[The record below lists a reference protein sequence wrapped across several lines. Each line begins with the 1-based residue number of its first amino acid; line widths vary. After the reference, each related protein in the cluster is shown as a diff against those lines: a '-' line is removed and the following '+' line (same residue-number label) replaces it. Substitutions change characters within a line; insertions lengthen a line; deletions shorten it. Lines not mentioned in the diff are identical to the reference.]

1 MELVLKYGV
10 DAIFV
15 IIFITNVFSSYRR
28 GLLKCILSLVCIV
41 VALFAA
47 FNYSQPAA
55 EWAYDNLLSE
65 RIVHELDEAIA
76 EGFLSQN
83 AVDTVQQTIE
93 TVPSF
98 LLKQLGDFG
107 IDADALSKQIAS
119 LELSSQDTAEKISEQ
134 IIRPGALV
142 LLKLLCY
149 ILIFVLVRF
158 VLGCIIGLITKL
170 PMPMLFKAA
179 NKWLGG
185 AIGVVKG
192 GVIII
197 ALSLLLNAFTDFI
210 EPDSQLAFAC
220 ENSRICTAL
229 NDFGIADLKDI
240 EIDFE
245 NLLN

>member
-1 MELVLKYGV
+1 MELILEYGV
-10 DAIFV
+10 DAALI
-15 IIFITNVFSSYRR
+15 IIFLATVLNSYRR
-28 GLLKCILSLVCIV
+28 GLLRCLLSLVCVI

-55 EWAYDNLLSE
+55 EWTYDNLLSE
-65 RIVHELDEAIA
+65 RIVSELDEAIT
-76 EGFLSQN
+76 EGFSSKT
-83 AVDTVQQTIE
+83 AADTVQQTIE
-93 TVPSF
+93 AVPSF
-98 LLKQLGDFG
+98 LLKQLDEFG
-107 IDADALSKQIAS
+107 IDTDALSKQIAS

-158 VLGCIIGLITKL
+158 ASGCIIGLIIKL

-192 GVIII
+192 GVIVI
-197 ALSLLLNAFTDFI
+197 ALSLLLNALAGLA
-210 EPDSQLAFAC
+210 EPEFKLAVAC

-229 NDFGIADLKDI
+229 NEFGIADLKEI

-245 NLLN
+245 NLFN